1 MANELSWSD
10 SLVVAGRPSFFA
22 SLEQPVPQEALTEPS
37 TGLESGCSFCPAS
50 SVATQETE

>member
-10 SLVVAGRPSFFA
+10 SLVVEGRPSFFA

-50 SVATQETE
+50 SVATPETE